1 MLSGGR
7 RHLKLLLEVSNLTV
21 CYEKAMIIND
31 LSLHINDGELV
42 SLVGPNGA
50 GKSTLLRAITGLVI
64 WEKGIKRG
72 TAGGDISLG
81 GRVVFEGEKI
91 ERVPAHEIARK
102 GLIHCPERRRPF
114 REMTVIDN
122 LYAGGYLV
130 KDKNQLQ
137 KNLENVYLLF
147 PRLQERI
154 KQISGTLSGGEQQML
169 ALGRAL
175 MSNPK
180 LLCID
185 EPSTGLA
192 PIMKEEVFNR
202 INEIRSMGITVL
214 LVEQEVSAVFAMAD
228 RNYVLSSGKIIAEG
242 TGDELMQN
250 EVLRKTYLGL

>member
-1 MLSGGR
+1 M
-7 RHLKLLLEVSNLTV
+7 LLEVSNLTV

-72 TAGGDISLG
+72 TAGGDITLG
-81 GRVVFEGEKI
+81 GGVVFEGEKI

-192 PIMKEEVFNR
+192 PIMKEEVF
-202 INEIRSMGITVL
+202 
-214 LVEQEVSAVFAMAD
+214 
-228 RNYVLSSGKIIAEG
+228 
-242 TGDELMQN
+242 
-250 EVLRKTYLGL
+250 